1 MRQRRAGTP
10 VAKDRRKL
18 VTRARILEAAFEQ
31 FAQHGF
37 AAATVRH
44 IATDAGVSHPA
55 IYWHFGSKSGV
66 YAEAV
71 RIAGERFLET
81 LPKSTPD
88 VPFCET
94 ATAWIRHLAED
105 APIARLLRS
114 LGADHRHPTVD
125 TAAKSVNTAFRDFWR
140 AWIRARDP
148 AALPPLETESDRLA
162 HAIVATLTGMAL
174 VKFDDDPEPP
184 LTSLA
189 MLSQLVEHN

>member
-1 MRQRRAGTP
+1 M
-10 VAKDRRKL
+10 AKHRRKL
-18 VTRARILEAAFEQ
+18 VTQARILEAAFEQ
-31 FAQHGF
+31 FAQRGF

-44 IATDAGVSHPA
+44 IATHAGVSHSA

-66 YAEAV
+66 YAESV

-81 LPKSTPD
+81 LPVSTPD
-88 VPFCET
+88 VPFRET
-94 ATAWIRHLAED
+94 AGAWIRHLADD
-105 APIARLLRS
+105 AAIARLLRS

-125 TAAKSVNTAFRDFWR
+125 TAAKSVNAAFRDFWR
-140 AWIRARDP
+140 AWIRARHP
-148 AALPPLETESDRLA
+148 VGLPVPEHESDRLA

-189 MLSQLVEHN
+189 MPSQLVEHN